1 MVSKIR
7 HSITH
12 RLHTGEEWIF
22 RNPKIVLSLVLA
34 VTILFGIAGA
44 FIGSY
49 IAHGGLWGWLVA
61 VVITVAL
68 LFGWDALKRR
78 GV

>member
-1 MVSKIR
+1 MSIIATIVGGAIIGAVARMVKP
-7 HSITH
+7 
-12 RLHTGEEWIF
+12 GADPMGWIM
-22 RNPKIVLSLVLA
+22 
-34 VTILFGIAGA
+34 TILFGIAGA

-68 LFGWDALKRR
+68 LFGWDAIKRR
-78 GV
+78 GD